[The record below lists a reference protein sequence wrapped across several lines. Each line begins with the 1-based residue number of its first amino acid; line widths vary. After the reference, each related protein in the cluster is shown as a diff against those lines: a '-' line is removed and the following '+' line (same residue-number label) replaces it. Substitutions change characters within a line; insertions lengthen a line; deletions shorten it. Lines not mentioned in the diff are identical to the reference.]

1 MRVAATTSMRNLRGA
16 LGGVAAG
23 LLAACGTG
31 ESSGGDVRL
40 GALAEPNLNE
50 ATITTSPFD
59 FTPCSLVTGGNDNRA
74 ECATV
79 EVPLDWERPDGSRIS
94 LFVKRLRGGA
104 VPAKKQLWLLQGGPG
119 GAGDGL
125 EPLADAIVKGDTDV
139 DVYIPDHRGTGRS
152 TYLDCT
158 TQRTRMSFDMSGCLD
173 ELQMKWGTE
182 GLASFNTTT
191 AARDLGFAVQNT
203 REKSQE
209 VHVYG
214 VSYGTYWAQRYLQL
228 FPKQATAVTLD
239 SACQSGLCSFLKIPY
254 WYDRVGKKYLSAC
267 AADAVCAS
275 KLGLD
280 PVAKVRDAIARANA
294 RTCPG
299 LRKLDGEA
307 LRQIYGWLIASFDL
321 RVLIP
326 STTYRILRCDADDVL
341 ALQRFET
348 AILTNVGPSGFG
360 PSGTPTLSSEVLGY
374 NIAFS
379 ELEEDP
385 PVSRAD
391 LAALLRD
398 AVFTTPDPG
407 IRALYDAWPKYQRN
421 AWVGAYPAAGVPL
434 LLMNGTLDPQ
444 TPQEFAET
452 IAPHYTAEHQT
463 FVLLPRAAH
472 GVVRQSP
479 IATTDATPTCGM
491 SLWRAFLASPT
502 TAMDASCRASIL
514 PLDFGGSTAVA
525 DFFFGRPTLWG
536 PALSAP
542 TGAPAPAPA
551 PELANPAIAAELQR
565 VVREVRPW
573 LRPIVLGAR

>member
-1 MRVAATTSMRNLRGA
+1 MRNLRGA
-16 LGGVAAG
+16 LGGLAAA

-31 ESSGGDVRL
+31 ETSGGDRRL
-40 GALAEPNLNE
+40 GELLEPSLNE
-50 ATITTSPFD
+50 ATITTTPFE
-59 FTPCSLVTGGNDNRA
+59 FEPCSFITGGNDTRA

-79 EVPLDWERPDGSRIS
+79 EVPLDWERPDGSRVS
-94 LFVKRLRGGA
+94 LFVKRLRASAG
-104 VPAKKQLWLLQGGPG
+104 PATKQIWLLQGGPG

-125 EPLADAIVKGDTDV
+125 EPLGAEIAKAEPDADVM
-139 DVYIPDHRGTGRS
+139 IPDHRGTGRS

-158 TQRTRMSFDMSGCLD
+158 TQRTRMSFDMAGCLG
-173 ELQMKWGTE
+173 ELKMKWGAD
-182 GLASFNTTT
+182 GLASFSTTS
-191 AARDLGFAVQNT
+191 AARDLGFAIHNT
-203 REKSQE
+203 REKNQA

-228 FPKQATAVTLD
+228 FPRQPSAVTLD

-267 AADAVCAS
+267 ANDAVCAS

-299 LRKLDGEA
+299 LRKIDGEA
-307 LRQIYGWLIASFDL
+307 LRQVYGWLIASFDL
-321 RVLIP
+321 RVLVP

-341 ALQRFET
+341 ALQRFEA
-348 AILTNVGPSGFG
+348 AIMTSVGPSGFG
-360 PSGTPTLSSEVLGY
+360 PAASATLSSEVVGY

-385 PVSRAD
+385 PVSRAE
-391 LAALLRD
+391 LADLLRD
-398 AVFTTPDPG
+398 AVFATPNAG
-407 IRALYDAWPKYQRN
+407 IRDLYDAWPRYARN
-421 AWVGAYPAAGVPL
+421 AWVGAYPTSSVPL

-452 IAPHYTAEHQT
+452 IAPHYTAAHQT

-479 IATTDATPTCGM
+479 IATTDATQSCGM
-491 SLWRAFLASPT
+491 SVWRSFIANPT
-502 TAMDASCRASIL
+502 GAVDSSCRTEIL
-514 PLDFGGSTAVA
+514 PLDFGGSTSVA
-525 DFFFGRPTLWG
+525 DFFFGRPNLWG
-536 PALSAP
+536 PAAAAP

-551 PELANPAIAAELQR
+551 PVLESQAIAAELQR
-565 VVREVRPW
+565 VIRDARPW
-573 LRPIVLGAR
+573 LRPITLGTR